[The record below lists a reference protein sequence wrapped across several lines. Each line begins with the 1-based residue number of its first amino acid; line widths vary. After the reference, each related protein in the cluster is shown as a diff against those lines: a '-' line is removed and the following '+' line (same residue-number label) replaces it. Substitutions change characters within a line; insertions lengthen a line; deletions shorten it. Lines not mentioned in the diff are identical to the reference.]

1 MKDQVVEESELLKP
15 LLEALV
21 ERSCDPVS
29 TVWQVA
35 MRGVGNGV
43 SGAPTKLQRRR
54 VAMMEVLLR
63 GLEDVT
69 DVEVAVEGL
78 LVLVKVLGLL
88 EARAKRSAF
97 KDITR
102 STRLFLRGERKR
114 SCTAWPSPST
124 ARWSPL
130 PWGGGP
136 FSAERWRKCFP
147 ALCCISGRWPRPSA
161 TCARSLC
168 ISTPCFGGRR
178 GCCSASLQALG
189 LAWLSFRTR
198 SAVTW

>member
-102 STRLFLRGERKR
+102 STRLFLRGE
-114 SCTAWPSPST
+114 
-124 ARWSPL
+124 
-130 PWGGGP
+130 
-136 FSAERWRKCFP
+136 
-147 ALCCISGRWPRPSA
+147 
-161 TCARSLC
+161 CARSLC